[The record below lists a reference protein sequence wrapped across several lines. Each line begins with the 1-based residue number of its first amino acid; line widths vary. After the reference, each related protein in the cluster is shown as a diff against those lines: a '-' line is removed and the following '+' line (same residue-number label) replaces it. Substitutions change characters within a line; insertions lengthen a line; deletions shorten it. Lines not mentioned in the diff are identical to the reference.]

1 MHIAEMGEPFDVGFF
16 TADSK
21 RKKAGEYLLLNGVR
35 LQPIDGVQH
44 PTSNTANKQVPRVY
58 EEVKTKRPSHRANDT
73 RNLIVDSRN
82 GFFKIHPRLM
92 EEFNG
97 KEVVY

>member
-1 MHIAEMGEPFDVGFF
+1 MQIAENGEPFDVAFF

-21 RKKAGEYLLLNGVR
+21 RKKAGEYLALKGVR
-35 LQPIDGVQH
+35 LQPIDGVHH
-44 PTSNTANKQVPRVY
+44 PNANSDNKRVSKVY